1 MCVCVCVCVC
11 VQCRAIFLSEQ
22 ELLDHSRVCKAKRVS
37 DSASFSSESADI
49 EVLSEE
55 VEGSD
60 SDSVLEEGE
69 EEEEEEE
76 LAAIE
81 MARPPSTTS
90 SRQKKPRPPGAAT
103 PPAAKAATK
112 RKRTRGRRRSGTKTA
127 ANITEAVR
135 SSSSGEVGS
144 ALNAKQKRRGNS
156 QSVGSNDR
164 NASTSPSKR
173 RESGS
178 TTMQPTQEVA
188 EYNFDTYNNYEDEDF
203 SNSDEDDLEE
213 TIMPHEMTRLLS
225 LNEQD
230 MYENEEGESDKE
242 EDDKDKGGDL
252 FNLGSHFH
260 KGKQPNGE
268 PLAIIEKSSD
278 ADQKESSGSN
288 SDKLKRK
295 KRPTKDPPKENTPPP
310 PKTATQRVQVE
321 PVGVFWDIENCP
333 VPLDKC
339 AFSLA
344 NKIRREFFEG
354 KREAEFMCVC
364 DITKE
369 RKEVTNS
376 LHNAQ
381 ARANF

>member
-1 MCVCVCVCVC
+1 M
-11 VQCRAIFLSEQ
+11 
-22 ELLDHSRVCKAKRVS
+22 
-37 DSASFSSESADI
+37 
-49 EVLSEE
+49 
-55 VEGSD
+55 EGSD

-69 EEEEEEE
+69 EEEEE

-81 MARPPSTTS
+81 MARPPTTAS
-90 SRQKKPRPPGAAT
+90 SGQKKPRPPGAAT

-112 RKRTRGRRRSGTKTA
+112 RKRTRGRRRPGTKTA

-173 RESGS
+173 RESGP
-178 TTMQPTQEVA
+178 TMQPTQEEA
-188 EYNFDTYNNYEDEDF
+188 EYNFDAYNNYEDEDF

-230 MYENEEGESDKE
+230 MYENAEGESDKE
-242 EDDKDKGGDL
+242 EDKDKGGDL

-260 KGKQPNGE
+260 RGKQPNGE
-268 PLAIIEKSSD
+268 PLAIIEKSSN
-278 ADQKESSGSN
+278 ADQKESSGSD

-295 KRPTKDPPKENTPPP
+295 KRPTMDPPKEETPPP

-369 RKEVTNS
+369 RKEVTK
-376 LHNAQ
+376 LLQDAQ
-381 ARANF
+381 ARGTFSIYYTCTTLSKPPVHVQLLCQRAFPYLLERFVNGNVYFSKQEGLYIRYCM